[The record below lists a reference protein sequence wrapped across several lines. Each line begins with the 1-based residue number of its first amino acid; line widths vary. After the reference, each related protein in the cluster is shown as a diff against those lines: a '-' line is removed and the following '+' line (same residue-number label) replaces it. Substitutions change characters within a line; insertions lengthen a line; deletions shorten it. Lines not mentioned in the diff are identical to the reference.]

1 MGAEESMR
9 VVIDTNV
16 IVSVLLF
23 GGVPAQ
29 LITLWKNKTITPL
42 VSSEIMA
49 EYLRVLAY
57 AKFRL
62 TEDEINALLTGEILP
77 WFEVITASKGSPFV
91 TLDPDDDKFIWC
103 AMAGKAACII
113 SGDEHL
119 LACAASPVSIVT
131 ANAFLHQL
139 G

>member
-1 MGAEESMR
+1 MGTEKSVR

-16 IVSVLLF
+16 IVSALLF
-23 GGVPAQ
+23 GGIPAR
-29 LITLWKNKTITPL
+29 LTALWRDETITPL

-49 EYLRVLAY
+49 EYIRVLAY

-62 TEDEINALLTGEILP
+62 TAEEINMLLTGEILP
-77 WFEVITASKGSPFV
+77 WFEVITAPKGSPFV
-91 TLDPDDDKFIWC
+91 ALDPDDDKFIWC

-131 ANAFLHQL
+131 ANAFLCQL